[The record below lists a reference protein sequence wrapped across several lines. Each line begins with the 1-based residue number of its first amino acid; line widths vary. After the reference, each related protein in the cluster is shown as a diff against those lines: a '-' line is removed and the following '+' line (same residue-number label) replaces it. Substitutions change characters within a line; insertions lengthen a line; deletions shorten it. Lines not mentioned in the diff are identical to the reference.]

1 VSIAI
6 GLVLYAAVL
15 SWCGPA
21 LLSRLSGGGTNPK
34 LGVAAW
40 LSAIAG
46 VIAAWLTAVAV
57 LVLDALDAI
66 PSGPV
71 WTFCVETL
79 GFSGH
84 ITMGRP
90 VAPATAAALIIA
102 AVFLPALVARRI
114 LATLITLRR
123 ASQQHAASARVVGTP
138 TRWRD
143 VVVVEAERPAAY
155 CIAGR
160 PRAIVVTSAAL
171 AHLHHDQLAAV
182 LAHEEAH
189 LTGRHHHILMLL
201 RAVAAGLPR
210 LPLMAAGPEAVGRLL
225 EMCAD
230 DTATRDHSVHSLLG
244 GLSTLVARPAA
255 SATALGAAG
264 TAVLDRA
271 YRLASPASR
280 AARWRDQLRLGAA
293 IAATF
298 TVPFFAG
305 IFCHH

>member
-15 SWCGPA
+15 SWCGLA
-21 LLSRLSGGGTNPK
+21 LLSRLTGGGINPK

-114 LATLITLRR
+114 LATLSTLRR
-123 ASQQHAASARVVGTP
+123 AG
-138 TRWRD
+138 
-143 VVVVEAERPAAY
+143 
-155 CIAGR
+155 
-160 PRAIVVTSAAL
+160 
-171 AHLHHDQLAAV
+171 
-182 LAHEEAH
+182 
-189 LTGRHHHILMLL
+189 
-201 RAVAAGLPR
+201 
-210 LPLMAAGPEAVGRLL
+210 
-225 EMCAD
+225 
-230 DTATRDHSVHSLLG
+230 
-244 GLSTLVARPAA
+244 
-255 SATALGAAG
+255 
-264 TAVLDRA
+264 
-271 YRLASPASR
+271 
-280 AARWRDQLRLGAA
+280 
-293 IAATF
+293 
-298 TVPFFAG
+298 
-305 IFCHH
+305 